1 MTKFCELKSY
11 NSSNKTINFMVLSAL
26 KNKTIPCKSG
36 KK

>member
-11 NSSNKTINFMVLSAL
+11 NSSNKTINFMVL